1 MLAWFSGRGWV
12 KAHSGGVVVVV
23 VVVVFLVELSDAVS
37 CAS

>member
-12 KAHSGGVVVVV
+12 EAHSGGVVVV

>member
-12 KAHSGGVVVVV
+12 EVHSGGVDVVV